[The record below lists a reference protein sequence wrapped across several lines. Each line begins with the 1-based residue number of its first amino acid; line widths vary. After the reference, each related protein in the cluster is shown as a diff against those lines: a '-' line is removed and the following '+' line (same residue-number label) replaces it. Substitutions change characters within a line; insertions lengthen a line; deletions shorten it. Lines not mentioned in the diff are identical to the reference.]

1 MGSHDGTGLPFD
13 PPGRTLDGHQ
23 LQAIAAKVAA
33 ALELWQESLD
43 QTTRERTYVDVFT
56 DEHLGVRAISW
67 MADEHDTGY
76 HDHDPLLR
84 RGARRPG
91 CDPPRAPAAR

>member
-1 MGSHDGTGLPFD
+1 MGSHDGTRLPFD

-76 HDHDPLLR
+76 HDH
-84 RGARRPG
+84 AS
-91 CDPPRAPAAR
+91 PAARCTSSRA